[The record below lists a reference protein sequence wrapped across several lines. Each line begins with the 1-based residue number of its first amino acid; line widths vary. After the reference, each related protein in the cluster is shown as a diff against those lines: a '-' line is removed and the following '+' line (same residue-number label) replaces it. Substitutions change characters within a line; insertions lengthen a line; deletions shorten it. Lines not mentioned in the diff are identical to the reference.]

1 MITFK
6 MSAMRGLIL
15 LIISGHLGV
24 SGFGNGSH
32 FRRCAR

>member
-6 MSAMRGLIL
+6 MSVMRGPML

-32 FRRCAR
+32 LKGCA